1 VKSASSLTFC
11 LCLFLFLCIGPLASA
26 DDTPAEKKWIP
37 LFNGKDLD
45 DWTVKIRGYDV
56 NENFGN
62 TFRVEDGL
70 LKVGYDQYGEFAEKF
85 GHLFYKT
92 PFSHYVIRV
101 EYRFTGEQSTGGPG
115 WALRNSGI
123 MVHGQTPESMSK
135 DQKFPVSIEVQLL
148 GGKGTGTRTTAN
160 LCTPGTH
167 VVMDDKLFKPHCVNS
182 NSKTYHGDQWV
193 TVEVEVRGNKI
204 IKHIIDGKTVLSYT
218 KPQLDPEDGDAK
230 KLIQQ
235 GAPLM
240 LEKGTISLQSESH
253 PIEFRKVELL
263 KLEP

>member
-1 VKSASSLTFC
+1 MKSASSLTFC
-11 LCLFLFLCIGPLASA
+11 LCLFLSLCIGPLASA

-101 EYRFTGEQSTGGPG
+101 EYRFTGEQSTG
-115 WALRNSGI
+115 
-123 MVHGQTPESMSK
+123 
-135 DQKFPVSIEVQLL
+135 D
-148 GGKGTGTRTTAN
+148 
-160 LCTPGTH
+160 
-167 VVMDDKLFKPHCVNS
+167 
-182 NSKTYHGDQWV
+182 
-193 TVEVEVRGNKI
+193 
-204 IKHIIDGKTVLSYT
+204 
-218 KPQLDPEDGDAK
+218 
-230 KLIQQ
+230 
-235 GAPLM
+235 
-240 LEKGTISLQSESH
+240 
-253 PIEFRKVELL
+253 
-263 KLEP
+263 